1 MTDLTVLIPT
11 WNRASIL
18 RETLEALCLVRTGNL
33 SVNFVVVDNAS
44 TDDTPAVLREFAQR
58 LPLTVLREPRAGK
71 CNALNRGL
79 RQAALG
85 EIVVFTDDDGTPD
98 PSWFEEI
105 AATCR
110 RWPAHSVFG
119 GRVDPA
125 WPSSV
130 PMPLWA
136 ADKRIQAIAFTAH
149 HMSDREGPYPA
160 QREPFGP
167 NFWVRRSALAGFEFR
182 SDLGP
187 HPTRRTLCDES
198 EFLRRMRRQGH
209 EPIYSPT
216 ARMVHRVQ
224 ADRLTELA
232 LCRRAYQ
239 YGRGEVH
246 VTQMPEAT
254 LLRTSR
260 AAWYSRVVS
269 NVAVSTWQLLGAALE
284 PEENVRVTRMFARAI
299 TLGRNFEAL
308 CSSAKVALS
317 RGGHILE
324 SRGSRGSEPSDGP
337 QKCLPIRMSVQA

>member
-1 MTDLTVLIPT
+1 MSMTDLSVLIPT
-11 WNRASIL
+11 FNRASIL
-18 RETLEALCLVRTGNL
+18 RETLEAMCLVRTGNL
-33 SVNFVVVDNAS
+33 SVSFVVVDNAS
-44 TDDTPAVLREFAQR
+44 TDDTPAVLRDFAQR
-58 LPLTVLREPRAGK
+58 LPLSVLHEPTPGK

-105 AATCR
+105 VAACR
-110 RWPAHSVFG
+110 RWPSHSVFG

-130 PMPLWA
+130 PKPFWA
-136 ADKRIQAIAFTAH
+136 EDKRIQAIAFTAH
-149 HMSDREGPYPA
+149 HVSDREGPYAA

-198 EFLRRMRRQGH
+198 EFLRRMRRQGY
-209 EPIYSPT
+209 EPIYTPS

-239 YGRGEVH
+239 YGRGEIS
-246 VTQMPEAT
+246 VTQIPEAT
-254 LLRTSR
+254 LLKKSR
-260 AAWYSRVVS
+260 AAWHLRVAT
-269 NVAVSTWQLLGAALE
+269 NVAVSSWQLLGAALE
-284 PEENVRVTRMFARAI
+284 PEENVRVTKLFAKAL

-308 CSSAKVALS
+308 CWSANVALG
-317 RGGHILE
+317 RGP
-324 SRGSRGSEPSDGP
+324 GSDSPLQLDAP
-337 QKCLPIRMSVQA
+337 VQAAPAPA

>member
-1 MTDLTVLIPT
+1 MTDLSVLIPT
-11 WNRASIL
+11 FNRASIL
-18 RETLEALCLVRTGNL
+18 RETLEAMCLVRTGNL
-33 SVNFVVVDNAS
+33 SVSFVVVDNAS
-44 TDDTPAVLREFAQR
+44 TDDTPAVLRDFAQR
-58 LPLTVLREPRAGK
+58 LSLSVLHEPTPGK

-105 AATCR
+105 VAACR
-110 RWPAHSVFG
+110 RWPSHSVFG

-130 PMPLWA
+130 PKPFWA
-136 ADKRIQAIAFTAH
+136 EDKRIQAIAFTAH
-149 HMSDREGPYPA
+149 HVSDREGPYAA

-198 EFLRRMRRQGH
+198 EFLRRMRRQGY
-209 EPIYSPT
+209 EPIYTPS

-239 YGRGEVH
+239 YGRGEIS
-246 VTQMPEAT
+246 VTQIPEAT
-254 LLRTSR
+254 LLKKSR
-260 AAWYSRVVS
+260 AAWHLRVAT
-269 NVAVSTWQLLGAALE
+269 NVAVSSWQLLGAALE
-284 PEENVRVTRMFARAI
+284 PEENVRVTKLFAKAL

-308 CSSAKVALS
+308 CWSANVALG
-317 RGGHILE
+317 RGP
-324 SRGSRGSEPSDGP
+324 GSDSPLQLDAP
-337 QKCLPIRMSVQA
+337 VQAAPAPA